1 MISMIKRFVSLI
13 KVLLQTNPRLYR
25 FFQTIYYMFPGN
37 ALRSIDGL
45 LLEMQALERNSWLS
59 PELKQPILDNLLYLT
74 FAPPGHYYST
84 IPDYKSIQ
92 SHKDTIF
99 SEIPH
104 SLPEIGINDVKMLD
118 LANSFEHYYSE
129 FLFPDQKTASFR
141 FYLDNGV
148 YSRGDA
154 VVLYSMLRHYR
165 PRQVIEVGSGSS
177 TCLILDVNDR
187 FLNHETGF
195 ISIDPDADRLRS
207 MLMPGD
213 EQKFTL
219 VEKTLQEIDPGI
231 FYELDENDIAFFD
244 STHVSKCNSDVNLIF
259 FDILPR
265 LKPGVLVHFHDIFY
279 PFEYPEH
286 WLLEIGAAWNE
297 AYQLR
302 AFLAYNSE
310 FEIKFFSD
318 YLGRFHKLE
327 LQKSIPA
334 FLDGIGS
341 SIWIQKR

>member
-1 MISMIKRFVSLI
+1 MIKRFVTFIKSL
-13 KVLLQTNPRLYR
+13 LRTNARLYR

-45 LLEMQALERNSWLS
+45 LLEMQKLEKNYRLP
-59 PELKQPILDNLLYLT
+59 PELEVQPILDNLLYLA

-84 IPDYKSIQ
+84 IPDFASIQ

-99 SEIPH
+99 SKIPH
-104 SLPEIGINDVKMLD
+104 SLPEIVINDQKMLG
-118 LANSFEHYYSE
+118 LVNSFAQYSAE
-129 FLFPDQKTASFR
+129 FSFPDQKTASFR

-154 VVLYSMLRHYR
+154 VVLYAFLRHYR
-165 PRQVIEVGSGSS
+165 PRRVIEVGAGSS
-177 TCLILDVNDR
+177 TCLMLDVNDR
-187 FLNHETGF
+187 FLKHKTGLV
-195 ISIDPDADRLRS
+195 SIDPDASRLRS

-213 EQKFTL
+213 DREFTL
-219 VEKTLQEIDPGI
+219 IEKPVQEIDLEI
-231 FYELDENDIAFFD
+231 FYELEANDIAFFD

-297 AYQLR
+297 AYLLH

-318 YLGRFHKLE
+318 YLGRFHQAE
-327 LQKSIPA
+327 LQKSIPV
-334 FLDGIGS
+334 FLEGIGS
-341 SIWIQKR
+341 SIWIQRKL